1 MRQLVLLLAILLLAG
16 CATQR
21 NLGGAKQEIEVSFAS
36 PNVQPNLDEVG
47 VFVISEPQ
55 GVRVK
60 VRNRPLLALIDEVAY
75 QKGFNYRVLSD
86 LTGYQVSLHEPPP
99 TEILPGDE
107 GRSEWERSLQ
117 KSFVSERALFDE
129 VTRLITQNYLAAK
142 NLTLRYRWVSDGP
155 EFFLARA
162 GLGEQ
167 VICSDAAEASPRC
180 DSTQIA
186 FKKFF
191 VRNVMVEEAQRSIK
205 TLFFKEDT
213 EPNKPEIPV
222 ALINKDN
229 PQNATMVA
237 YKPQNAI
244 VLRSTD
250 PSLVDKVSQALFALD
265 ASYQQVLV
273 ETLIFQYD
281 DSIAK
286 RIGTALNYKKERTNA
301 DGTKTVIQQLTTQF
315 GEGITSA
322 LPQFFFMLPQT
333 EQKAALL
340 TNLSLYDRDGLV
352 RILAEPRL
360 ALQSGE
366 TASVSL
372 KTNKYVLTQGVNVA
386 GEVKLVESGISL
398 KITPTVL
405 GNGKVRL
412 AVDVVESEF
421 LPNNEE
427 TVVLVTNEN
436 KVSTSIIAIDGEMV
450 SIGGIHSRR
459 DSKFASGIPLL
470 RQIPGVGYLFGSRA
484 SDGSTSRIE
493 FMIRPTV
500 ERATQRL
507 RGIQNNIE
515 KTNLMIHREIIG
527 SE

>member
-1 MRQLVLLLAILLLAG
+1 MFRFTLILAACLIAG
-16 CATQR
+16 CASPR
-21 NLGGAKQEIEVSFAS
+21 NLGGAKQEIELSFAA
-36 PNVQPNLDEVG
+36 PNVQPNQDEAG
-47 VFVISEPQ
+47 VFVVSEPQ
-55 GVRVK
+55 AIRVK

-99 TEILPGDE
+99 AETMPGDE

-117 KSFVSERALFDE
+117 KSFATERDLLDE
-129 VTRLITQNYLAAK
+129 VTRQVTQKHLAAK
-142 NLTLRYRWVSDGP
+142 NLVLRYRWVSDGP
-155 EFFLARA
+155 EFFLGNA
-162 GLGEQ
+162 GGGDD
-167 VICSDAAEASPRC
+167 VICSDSPEAASRC
-180 DSTQIA
+180 DTAQIS

-191 VRNVMVEEAQRSIK
+191 VRNVMVDEAQRSIK
-205 TLFFKEDT
+205 LLFFRDDPDPT
-213 EPNKPEIPV
+213 KPEVPV
-222 ALINKDN
+222 PAINKDN
-229 PQNATMVA
+229 PENATMVV
-237 YKPQNAI
+237 YRPQNAI
-244 VLRSTD
+244 VMRSTD
-250 PSLVDKVSQALFALD
+250 ARLIDKVSQALFALD

-286 RIGTALNYKKERTNA
+286 RIGAALNYKKERINL
-301 DGTKTVIQQLTTQF
+301 DGSKTITQQITTQF

-322 LPQFFFMLPQT
+322 LPQFFYLLPQT

-360 ALQSGE
+360 VLQSGE

-412 AVDVVESEF
+412 AVDLVESEF

-436 KVSTSIIAIDGEMV
+436 KVSTSIIAVDGEMV

-459 DSKFASGIPLL
+459 DSKFASGIPAL

-500 ERATQRL
+500 DRASQRL

-515 KTNLMIHREIIG
+515 KTNLMIQREIG
-527 SE
+527 ATP